1 MSVID
6 DARAQH
12 DELRR
17 FRRELHGE
25 PELGL
30 QLPRTQERVLA
41 ELDGLALET
50 TLGKEVSG
58 VGAVLRGGA
67 GAATAATERP
77 TVLLRADMDALPVQE
92 ETGVDYS
99 SHVEGRMHACGHD
112 LHTAML
118 VGAARILNDRRDSLP
133 GDVVLMFQPGEE
145 GYDGAAYMVREGILD
160 LAGRRVDAAFGL
172 HVMSAMMPPAL
183 FASKSGPLMSA
194 SDVLHV
200 KILGAGGHGSTP
212 HRAKD
217 PVVVAAE
224 VTTALQTAVTR
235 QFDMFDPVVVTVGR
249 LVAGTKANVIP
260 ATAELEA
267 TVRSFSAANHEQLPE
282 VLTRLVTGIARAHG
296 LDAEVDY
303 RRQYPLTV
311 NDQAET
317 DFLARTATELF
328 GEERFVPMIN
338 PVAGSEDFSRVLDE
352 VPGAFAFLSAVPPG
366 ADPATAAYNHSPFAT
381 FDDQVLA
388 DGAALYAQLAI
399 DRLESLSNS
408 ESLSHKDNR

>member
-1 MSVID
+1 MSVIE
-6 DARAQH
+6 DARGQQ

-30 QLPRTQERVLA
+30 ELPRTQERVLA

-50 TLGKEVSG
+50 TLGKEVSSI
-58 VGAVLRGGA
+58 GAVLRGGA
-67 GAATAATERP
+67 GAGTPGDRRP

-99 SHVEGRMHACGHD
+99 SRVAGTMHACGHD

-118 VGAARILNDRRDSLP
+118 VGAARILNDRRDRLP

-160 LAGRRVDAAFGL
+160 LAGRRVDAAYGL

-183 FASKSGPLMSA
+183 FASRPGPLMSA

-200 KILGAGGHGSTP
+200 TVHGAGGHGSAP

-224 VTTALQTAVTR
+224 ITTALQTVVTR
-235 QFDMFDPVVVTVGR
+235 HFDMFDPVVVTVGR

-260 ATAELEA
+260 ASAEIEA
-267 TVRSFSAANHEQLPE
+267 TVRSFSTENQERLREDLP
-282 VLTRLVTGIARAHG
+282 RLVTGIARAHG
-296 LDAEVDY
+296 LDTEVEY
-303 RRQYPLTV
+303 QFQYPLTI
-311 NDQAET
+311 NDRAET
-317 DFLARTATELF
+317 DFLARTTTELF
-328 GEERFVPMIN
+328 GEQRFVPMVN

-352 VPGAFAFLSAVPPG
+352 VPGAFAFLSAVGPG
-366 ADPATAAYNHSPFAT
+366 VDPATAAYNHSPFAT

-399 DRLESLSNS
+399 DRLESLSTQ
-408 ESLSHKDNR
+408 EKQ